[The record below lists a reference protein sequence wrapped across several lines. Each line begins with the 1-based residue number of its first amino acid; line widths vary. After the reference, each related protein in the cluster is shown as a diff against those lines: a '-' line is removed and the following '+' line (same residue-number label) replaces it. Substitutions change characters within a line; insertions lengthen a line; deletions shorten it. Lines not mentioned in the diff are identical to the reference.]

1 MFTIDETI
9 IAQSSA
15 HGCGVRGIL
24 RISGPLCVEACNAV
38 FVPQFEIPDV
48 PRAFKGNVIPWEP
61 QRKVPCTL
69 FYWPSGRGYT
79 GQATVELHMPGSEPV
94 LQAVMRKIL
103 ALQSSDIRLANPGEF
118 TLRAFL
124 SGRIDLTQAE
134 AVLGV
139 IDAVDSKYLEV
150 ALAQLAGGIATPL
163 NRTRENLLE
172 ILAHLEAGFDFA
184 DEDIEFISSD
194 QLRLSIDD
202 SIMEIEKLL
211 EQISNRT
218 QTGET
223 PKVVLFGK
231 PNTGKSSLYNKLIGE
246 SKKNNVAAIVS
257 EIAGTT
263 RDYLETPL
271 TFGNVSF
278 VLVDTAGWNLDL
290 NSESDRPDLTAQ
302 KFTETTGLS
311 ADVLLHCCEN
321 EYPEDVLP
329 IKPNDGIPVLEIITK
344 CDDTTQQSNEKVIR
358 TSARTGVGI
367 ELLKD
372 RILKTLLQ
380 GVGCPDVV
388 PATALRCGDSLLKTK
403 ECLISAKILLDQTDE
418 FLVASELRTALDHLG
433 QIVGAVHTDDILDR
447 IFSKFCLGK

>member
-15 HGCGVRGIL
+15 HGIGLRGIL
-24 RISGPLCVEACNAV
+24 RISGPKCVEAVMSV
-38 FVPQFEIPDV
+38 FVPQFDVPDV

-61 QRKVPCTL
+61 QRAVPCTL

-79 GQATVELHMPGSEPV
+79 GQTSIELHLSGCEPV

-103 ALQSSDIRLANPGEF
+103 ASQQSGIRLAKPGEF

-139 IDAVDSKYLEV
+139 IDAADSRPLEI
-150 ALAQLAGGIATPL
+150 ALAQLAGGVATPL
-163 NRTRENLLE
+163 NRIRENLLE

-194 QLRLSIDD
+194 ELRLRIDD
-202 SIMEIEKLL
+202 SITQIENLL
-211 EQISNRT
+211 KQISNRS

-223 PKVVLFGK
+223 PKIVLFGK

-246 SKKNNVAAIVS
+246 NEKNNVTAIVS
-257 EIAGTT
+257 DIAGTT

-278 VLVDTAGWNLDL
+278 VLVDTAGWNPELDT
-290 NSESDRPDLTAQ
+290 NSDRPDLTAQ
-302 KFTETTGLS
+302 KFTQSTGQS
-311 ADVLLHCCEN
+311 ADVLLHCREN
-321 EYPEDVLP
+321 MDSESVLP
-329 IKPNDGIPVLEIITK
+329 IKPDCEIPVLEIITK
-344 CDDTTQQSNEKVIR
+344 CDDTTEQSDDKAIR
-358 TSARTGVGI
+358 TSTRTGFGI
-367 ELLKD
+367 GLLKD
-372 RILKTLLQ
+372 RIREILLQ
-380 GVGCPDVV
+380 GVGYPDVV
-388 PATALRCGDSLLKTK
+388 PATALRCSDSLSKAN
-403 ECLISAKILLDQTDE
+403 ECLISAKSLLNQTDE
-418 FLVASELRTALDHLG
+418 FLVASELRAALDHLG